1 MAPTFLKPQLFL
13 GKVGNRWQ
21 PVHNE
26 LGEEIV
32 EGVDLELLLSSSSKW
47 LKWQAEFELDDKLL
61 LLLLQLKIMNEDST
75 QTFF

>member
-26 LGEEIV
+26 LGEEIF
-32 EGVDLELLLSSSSKW
+32 EGVDLEQQLFSSEW

-61 LLLLQLKIMNEDST
+61 LQLKKNENYEWRLDRL
-75 QTFF
+75 F

>member
-26 LGEEIV
+26 RGEEIV
-32 EGVDLELLLSSSSKW
+32 EGVDLELSSSKW

-61 LLLLQLKIMNEDST
+61 LLLLLQLKIMNEDST